1 MKTKFDFSKVK
12 MSWTKYDVVHLVDLV
27 SSFDIFL
34 KYYTKQA
41 KIDEPILRSFA
52 CVNSLTDP
60 IPKFWTIV
68 FTLNERERKQFAC
81 FWILFTGYDVAQ
93 SFANKYMNGPLRGCM
108 EVEKG
113 KKESTNLRSLLVE
126 SSVTPVSSRRE
137 SIVEFDGSS
146 LLNSQDAGIAF
157 KMALNTYLER
167 NADLYDESEF
177 YDICKVNEFHKVLGL
192 EFEDFKDWLDGQQ
205 KEGTSIR
212 TLDFDSFLCY
222 NSPCHLDFGN
232 SKEIYFVGENGD
244 GKTVLLMAL
253 FMAFMGYTTKND
265 VSKKEAFSTIF
276 DLNSKTET
284 AQLTGRD
291 NHNKKYDLTS
301 APQFKNFFAYGTHR
315 GRYSVETDKKTY
327 ERYGFMTLFDND
339 MTLHDPTDWLK
350 NKILSP
356 SNRQELSIDNLKTV
370 LTELLEK
377 KVEIRNEGSEVYFV
391 EKGFK
396 LTMKELSEGYRSTI
410 IFVCDLLTKL
420 SERCAENESVFEQPG
435 VVMIDEICQHL
446 HPRWQRT
453 IVKKLRNL
461 FPNIQFIMTTHSPV
475 IVLGASND
483 AIFYRVIRE
492 HGNTSV
498 SEPYYRSNMN
508 DWMLNTLITS
518 SLFGMDSAAMDGAD
532 PMGID
537 TNSSYVLS
545 RIMKCV
551 DAKLAEQKQNGRV
564 FFTDEELDSIINPIL
579 ESDQI

>member
-60 IPKFWTIV
+60 IPKFWNIV

-81 FWILFTGYDVAQ
+81 FWILFTGYDVAK
-93 SFANKYMNGPLRGCM
+93 SFADKYMSGSLKGRI

-113 KKESTNLRSLLVE
+113 KKYTNLRSLFVE
-126 SSVTPVSSRRE
+126 SSVAPADARRE
-137 SIVEFDGSS
+137 SVVEFDGSS
-146 LLNSQDAGIAF
+146 LLNSKDAGIAF

-192 EFEDFKDWLDGQQ
+192 EFEDFKDWLEGQQ

-420 SERCAENESVFEQPG
+420 SERCAENENVFEQPG

-453 IVKKLRNL
+453 IVKKLRKL

-492 HGNTSV
+492 QGNTSV
-498 SEPYYRSNMN
+498 SEPYYRSSMN

-551 DAKLAEQKQNGRV
+551 DAKLAEQKQNGRI

>member
-27 SSFDIFL
+27 SSYEIF
-34 KYYTKQA
+34 KMYYNKKA

-52 CVNSLTDP
+52 CVNSLNDP
-60 IPKFWTIV
+60 IPEFWDVV
-68 FTLNERERKQFAC
+68 FSLSDQERKQFAC
-81 FWILFTGYDVAQ
+81 FWTLFTGYEVAS
-93 SFANKYMNGPLRGCM
+93 SFATSYMLAPLRGCF
-108 EVEKG
+108 EVNKG
-113 KKESTNLRSLLVE
+113 KLSTNLRSLFVE
-126 SSVTPVSSRRE
+126 SSVAPASSRRAE
-137 SIVEFDGSS
+137 LVEFDGSS
-146 LLNSQDAGIAF
+146 LLNSTDAGRAF
-157 KMALNTYLER
+157 KMALTSFLEK
-167 NADLYDESEF
+167 NAKFYDHAEF
-177 YDICKVNEFHKVLGL
+177 YDVCKENNFHKVLGL
-192 EFEDFKDWLDGQQ
+192 SFEDFVDWLEGNQ

-222 NSPCHLDFGN
+222 NSSCHLDFGD

-253 FMAFMGYTTKND
+253 FMAFMGYVTKKD
-265 VSKKEAFSTIF
+265 ISKKDALSSII
-276 DLNSKTET
+276 DLESKMVD
-284 AQLTGRD
+284 ANLVGHD
-291 NHNKKYDLTS
+291 NHNKKYNLTS

-339 MTLHDPTDWLK
+339 MTLHDPTDWIK
-350 NKILSP
+350 NKLLSP
-356 SNRQELSIDNLKTV
+356 YKHSELSFGELKKV
-370 LTELLEK
+370 IMELLEK
-377 KVEIRNEGSEVYFV
+377 KVDIVCEGSEVYFM
-391 EKGFK
+391 EKGYK

-410 IFVCDLLTKL
+410 IFVCDLLSKL
-420 SERCAENESVFEQPG
+420 SDRCGENENVFEQPG

-492 HGNTSV
+492 QGNTSV

-564 FFTDEELDSIINPIL
+564 FFTDEELDAIINPIL

>member
-1 MKTKFDFSKVK
+1 MNTKFDFSKVK
-12 MSWTKYDVVHLVDLV
+12 MSWTKYYVVHLVDLV
-27 SSFDIFL
+27 SSFEIFN

-41 KIDEPILRSFA
+41 KMDEPILRSFV
-52 CVNSLTDP
+52 CVNSLSDP
-60 IPKFWTIV
+60 IPKFWDVV
-68 FTLNERERKQFAC
+68 FTLNERERKQFVC
-81 FWILFTGYDVAQ
+81 FWTLFTGYDVAQ
-93 SFANKYMNGPLRGCM
+93 SFANKYMKGPLRGYL

-113 KKESTNLRSLLVE
+113 KVFTNLRSLFVE
-126 SSVTPVSSRRE
+126 SSVASADTRRE

-146 LLNSQDAGIAF
+146 LLNSKDAGLAF

-177 YDICKVNEFHKVLGL
+177 YDICKINGFHKVLGL
-192 EFEDFKDWLDGQQ
+192 EFEDFKDWLEGQQ

-222 NSPCHLDFGN
+222 NSPCHLDFGD

-276 DLNSKTET
+276 DLISKTET
-284 AQLTGRD
+284 AQLTGHD
-291 NHNKKYDLTS
+291 NHNKKYSLNS

-377 KVEIRNEGSEVYFV
+377 KVEIRNEGSEIYFM

-410 IFVCDLLTKL
+410 IFICDLLTKL
-420 SERCAENESVFEQPG
+420 SERCNENENVFELPG

-453 IVKKLRNL
+453 IVKKLRKL
-461 FPNIQFIMTTHSPV
+461 FPNFQFVMTTHSPV
-475 IVLGASND
+475 IVLGASDD

-492 HGNTSV
+492 QGNTSV
-498 SEPYYRSNMN
+498 SEPYYRSTMN

-564 FFTDEELDSIINPIL
+564 FFTDEELDAIINPIL
-579 ESDQI
+579 ESEQI